1 MAVDN
6 ILLKISSVRKNFN
19 EVIALDDV
27 SFDIKSGEVV
37 GLVGS
42 NGAGKTTL
50 LRLMSG
56 VYRPSSGSVTLGDDT
71 PVHLMRDHLGVVPE
85 STGLYS
91 RLTAWENIRYHS
103 RLYGIDDSVSWK
115 RTLKFAQSLDMEEN
129 LSRYTKGFS
138 RGMRQKTALL
148 RALAHGP
155 KVLLLDEPTAGLDI
169 TSARTVRSLVEQ
181 IKLEG
186 GTVVY
191 STHQLFEAQ
200 QVCDRII
207 IIHNG
212 NVMADGSPEQLIND
226 NGCETL
232 EEAYVML
239 TQAKAR
245 VRFEDNISDKGLT
258 KIWNKLFRPKTP
270 NLQLNLDVM
279 EDE

>member
-245 VRFEDNISDKGLT
+245 VRFEDSISDKGLT

-270 NLQLNLDVM
+270 NLQLNQDVM

>member
-19 EVIALDDV
+19 EVIALDNV

-212 NVMADGSPEQLIND
+212 NVMADGSPKQLIND

-239 TQAKAR
+239 TQEKAR
-245 VRFEDNISDKGLT
+245 VRFEDSISDRGLT

-270 NLQLNLDVM
+270 SLQLNQDVM